1 MSFTKI
7 TYFRDNERSTTH
19 AAISPAT
26 ITIGGQTA
34 GAEQLAG
41 LSRDTDNAAQALKP
55 IFDLQKVQDRLELG
69 QLAGEIVQSA
79 SKITGTA
86 LQRADYVARDQ
97 AIKAA
102 EDQLTPE
109 QWHTYQANNYN
120 QTYLANTVDNR
131 DSKYSQAM
139 ASLPAEQRRAI
150 EADTTGTLQQRFYQN
165 LAASGQ
171 LGTLAQAEQIYQQTQ
186 ANYGPGS
193 AYGRASQAL
202 QSVASALASGNTGQ
216 AVAGALSPALA
227 SGVGR
232 YFDRL
237 ETDANGLRQA
247 SAQTEAGRLFAHA
260 AVADVAVFGVPD
272 YPHVGLQ
279 HLG

>member
-109 QWHTYQANNYN
+109 QWHT
-120 QTYLANTVDNR
+120 
-131 DSKYSQAM
+131 
-139 ASLPAEQRRAI
+139 
-150 EADTTGTLQQRFYQN
+150 
-165 LAASGQ
+165 
-171 LGTLAQAEQIYQQTQ
+171 
-186 ANYGPGS
+186 
-193 AYGRASQAL
+193 
-202 QSVASALASGNTGQ
+202 
-216 AVAGALSPALA
+216 
-227 SGVGR
+227 
-232 YFDRL
+232 
-237 ETDANGLRQA
+237 
-247 SAQTEAGRLFAHA
+247 
-260 AVADVAVFGVPD
+260 
-272 YPHVGLQ
+272 
-279 HLG
+279 